1 VGDFILGDAGI
12 AARLAVDALRL
23 LVFGGCFV
31 AQTGT
36 HEVLTRV
43 TGHPFRLRIAVCH
56 SLLLR
61 VDLGAGLAE
70 GDARWRQGLPNA
82 GNNLDR
88 L

>member
-1 VGDFILGDAGI
+1 
-12 AARLAVDALRL
+12 LRL

-61 VDLGAGLAE
+61 LIWALVSTKAT
-70 GDARWRQGLPNA
+70 
-82 GNNLDR
+82 LDGVKVYPTPETI
-88 L
+88 